1 MDYKRLPYGVA
12 DYTWIKS
19 QNRYCADKTMFIPK
33 MEEAGDFLYLIR
45 PRRFGK
51 SVFLTMLQAYYD
63 IEKKDSFHTT
73 FKDTGLSRTQPKDLA
88 NIKFYTLISPELQ
101 QDKVA
106 WRKTSIYIVTAYWM
120 ASSKSMLPIMMKIS
134 TWRNTLAFPVPPIS

>member
-45 PRRFGK
+45 PRRFWQEC
-51 SVFLTMLQAYYD
+51 LPHD
-63 IEKKDSFHTT
+63 
-73 FKDTGLSRTQPKDLA
+73 
-88 NIKFYTLISPELQ
+88 
-101 QDKVA
+101 
-106 WRKTSIYIVTAYWM
+106 
-120 ASSKSMLPIMMKIS
+120 ASSLL
-134 TWRNTLAFPVPPIS
+134 RH

>member
-73 FKDTGLSRTQPKDLA
+73 FKDTWIESHPTEGLGKYQVLYFDFSRAAAGQGSL
-88 NIKFYTLISPELQ
+88 EE
-101 QDKVA
+101 
-106 WRKTSIYIVTAYWM
+106 TSIYIVTAYWM

>member
-19 QNRYCADKTMFIPK
+19 QNRYWADKTMYIPK

-73 FKDTGLSRTQPKDLA
+73 FKNTWIGARTQPKDLA
-88 NIKFYTLISPELQ
+88 NTKSY
-101 QDKVA
+101 
-106 WRKTSIYIVTAYWM
+106 TSIFPEQRQGPGTLEENFNLYCNSVLDGFIKKYAAY
-120 ASSKSMLPIMMKIS
+120 
-134 TWRNTLAFPVPPIS
+134 

>member
-19 QNRYCADKTMFIPK
+19 QNRYCTDKTMFIPK
-33 MEEAGDFLYLIR
+33 MEDAGDFLYLIR

-73 FKDTGLSRTQPKDLA
+73 FKDTWIESHPTEGLA
-88 NIKFYTLISPELQ
+88 NTKFYTLISPELQ
-101 QDKVA
+101 QVLVL
-106 WRKTSIYIVTAYWM
+106 WRKTSINIVTAYWM

>member
-63 IEKKDSFHTT
+63 IEKKNSFHTHSRIL
-73 FKDTGLSRTQPKDLA
+73 GLSRTQPKDLD
-88 NIKFYTLISPELQ
+88 NIRFCISTSLELQ

>member
-19 QNRYCADKTMFIPK
+19 QNRYWADKTMYIPK

-51 SVFLTMLQAYYD
+51 SLYHIY
-63 IEKKDSFHTT
+63 
-73 FKDTGLSRTQPKDLA
+73 LA
-88 NIKFYTLISPELQ
+88 HQFQN
-101 QDKVA
+101 
-106 WRKTSIYIVTAYWM
+106 
-120 ASSKSMLPIMMKIS
+120 
-134 TWRNTLAFPVPPIS
+134 

>member
-19 QNRYCADKTMFIPK
+19 QNNYCTDKTMFIPK
-33 MEEAGDFLYLIR
+33 MEEAGYFLYLIR

-73 FKDTGLSRTQPKDLA
+73 FKDTWIESHPTEGLGKYQVLYFD
-88 NIKFYTLISPELQ
+88 FPEQ
-101 QDKVA
+101 QLVLVLWK
-106 WRKTSIYIVTAYWM
+106 KTSIYIATAYSM
-120 ASSKSMLPIMMKIS
+120 VSSKSMQPIMMKIS

>member
-45 PRRFGK
+45 PRRFATVPQKTANLEAEQMLVCTPGVCWDGGK
-51 SVFLTMLQAYYD
+51 
-63 IEKKDSFHTT
+63 
-73 FKDTGLSRTQPKDLA
+73 
-88 NIKFYTLISPELQ
+88 
-101 QDKVA
+101 
-106 WRKTSIYIVTAYWM
+106 
-120 ASSKSMLPIMMKIS
+120 
-134 TWRNTLAFPVPPIS
+134 

>member
-73 FKDTGLSRTQPKDLA
+73 FKDTWIESHPTEGLGQYQVLYFDFSRAAAGQGT
-88 NIKFYTLISPELQ
+88 
-101 QDKVA
+101 
-106 WRKTSIYIVTAYWM
+106 WRRTSMPIAVPYWTI
-120 ASSKSMLPIMMKIS
+120 SSKNMQLITMRALIL
-134 TWRNTLAFPVPPIS
+134 RNIFPLQVPPIS

>member
-45 PRRFGK
+45 QGSDRPADYRHEAL
-51 SVFLTMLQAYYD
+51 V
-63 IEKKDSFHTT
+63 
-73 FKDTGLSRTQPKDLA
+73 
-88 NIKFYTLISPELQ
+88 
-101 QDKVA
+101 
-106 WRKTSIYIVTAYWM
+106 
-120 ASSKSMLPIMMKIS
+120 
-134 TWRNTLAFPVPPIS
+134 